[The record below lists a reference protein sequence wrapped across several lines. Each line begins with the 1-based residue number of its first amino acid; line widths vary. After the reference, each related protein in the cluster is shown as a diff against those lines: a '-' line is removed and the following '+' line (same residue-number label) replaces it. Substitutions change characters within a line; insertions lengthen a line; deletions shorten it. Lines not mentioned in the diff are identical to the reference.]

1 MTTRKWKKTNHAGL
15 RYFEHETRKHGKKK
29 DRYYAIRFR
38 LDGQL
43 YEYGIGWLSDG
54 IPEAIRNEEP
64 NLGFED
70 YCLKLLRQYKANVK
84 TGTGPMSPKE
94 KRDIEKAKREEAEQ
108 ERKQAEKE
116 NVTFGQFMT
125 GTYLPQ
131 SKQDKKPK
139 SYEVEAMLYERYI
152 ADALGPLA
160 FPAISAFH
168 LEKIKKTMADGK
180 LSARTIEY
188 ALQIIRQ
195 GFHMARK
202 LGIYAGES
210 PTKAVKFP
218 KPDNM
223 KLRYLTIDEAENLLA
238 ALATKSQTLHDAAL
252 LSLHCG
258 LRFGEIAALTWP
270 CINLEQGTL
279 AILNAKTGSRT
290 AYLTERAKAML
301 EIRLQ
306 NQKKNKKR
314 DKLIF
319 PKRSG
324 KKGVMIQASKVFRD
338 AIDELKLNE
347 GITDRKQQVTFHTLR
362 HTYATH
368 LYESTHDLYLT
379 QRSLGHATGTMTARY
394 AKMSESRLREGA
406 AALQA
411 AFTNGAKKAGQ
422 IVNFPKS

>member
-1 MTTRKWKKTNHAGL
+1 MAREFKKTNHAGL
-15 RYFEHETRKHGKKK
+15 RYFEHDTRKHGKKK
-29 DRYYAIRFR
+29 DRYYTIRFR
-38 LDGQL
+38 LDGKL
-43 YEYGIGWLSDG
+43 YHYGVGWLSDG
-54 IPEAIRNEEP
+54 IPEAIRKEEP

-84 TGTGPMSPKE
+84 TGTGPKSPKE
-94 KRDIEKAKREEAEQ
+94 KRDIEQAKRDLAEQ
-108 ERKQAEKE
+108 ERQQAEKE

-131 SKQDKKPK
+131 SKLDKKAK
-139 SYEVEAMLYERYI
+139 THEIEAMLYERHM
-152 ADALGPLA
+152 ADIIGPLP
-160 FPAISAFH
+160 FSDISAFH
-168 LEKIKKTMADGK
+168 LEKIKKTMTDKK
-180 LSARTIEY
+180 LSARTIQY
-188 ALQIIRQ
+188 VLQIIRHAFKRAKDNKIFD
-195 GFHMARK
+195 GD
-202 LGIYAGES
+202 S
-210 PTKAVKFP
+210 PTKAVKWP

-270 CINLEQGTL
+270 CVNLEQGTL

-301 EIRLQ
+301 EGRLQ

-338 AIDELKLNE
+338 TIDELKLNE

-422 IVNFPKS
+422 VVNFKK